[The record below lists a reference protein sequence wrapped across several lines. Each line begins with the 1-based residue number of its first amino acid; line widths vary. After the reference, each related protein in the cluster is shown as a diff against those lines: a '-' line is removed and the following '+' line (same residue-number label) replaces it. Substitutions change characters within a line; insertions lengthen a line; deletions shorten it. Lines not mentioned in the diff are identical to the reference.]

1 MARYH
6 FPTEWQK
13 HGSTSETVPMPFV
26 EASAYCQWM
35 AKSQYENFVVGSLL
49 LPREL
54 QSHFFHIYAFCRW
67 ADDLGDE
74 LVHAPASL
82 DALQWWRASLEA
94 MYAGNTPQ
102 HPILIALQPTV
113 RTFDLPIDPFLRLI
127 SAFEQDQRVTRYQTF
142 AELLDYCTRSA
153 NPVGELVLRLFRQAS
168 PENIALSDEV
178 CTGLQLANFWQDVRR
193 DFDKG
198 RIYLPREDLE
208 RFGCLFPSPL
218 EGEGLGVRGQLGESP
233 TLKSFPELIRF
244 QVERTA
250 GYFQRGRS
258 LILNLPNEYQS
269 EIDLIIRGGEELL
282 ARIAAV
288 GYDTWT
294 TRPRLSKW
302 TQANLLLAALWRR
315 YWRPRS
321 VR

>member
-1 MARYH
+1 M
-6 FPTEWQK
+6 
-13 HGSTSETVPMPFV
+13 SFV

-54 QSHFFHIYAFCRW
+54 RSHFFHIYAFCRW

-82 DALQWWRASLEA
+82 EALQWWRASLEA
-94 MYAGNTPQ
+94 MYAVHQTQ
-102 HPILIALQPTV
+102 HPILIALQQTV
-113 RTFDLPIDPFLRLI
+113 RAFHLPIDPFLRLI
-127 SAFEQDQRVTRYQTF
+127 SAFEQDQRVVRYQTF

-168 PENIALSDEV
+168 AENIALSDEV

-193 DFDKG
+193 DYDKG
-198 RIYLPREDLE
+198 RVYLPEEDLMA
-208 RFGCLFPSPL
+208 FGCLEFFHCPHSTSQDGMVSVSTRKPWHPTSNPSSY
-218 EGEGLGVRGQLGESP
+218 VD
-233 TLKSFPELIRF
+233 LIRF

-282 ARIAAV
+282 ARIAAI

-315 YWRPRS
+315 YWRPHL

>member
-1 MARYH
+1 M
-6 FPTEWQK
+6 
-13 HGSTSETVPMPFV
+13 SFV
-26 EASAYCQWM
+26 KASAYCQWM

-74 LVHAPASL
+74 LVHAPVSL
-82 DALQWWRASLEA
+82 EALQWWRASLIG
-94 MYAGNTPQ
+94 MYQGHLPQ
-102 HPILIALQPTV
+102 HPILIALQQTV
-113 RTFDLPIDPFLRLI
+113 ATFELPIDPFLRLI
-127 SAFEQDQRVTRYQTF
+127 SAFEQDQRIVRYQTF

-193 DFDKG
+193 DYDKG
-198 RIYLPREDLE
+198 RVYLPEEDLIA
-208 RFGCLFPSPL
+208 FGCLEFFHSPHSASQDGMVSVSTRKPCHPTGCPS
-218 EGEGLGVRGQLGESP
+218 SYID
-233 TLKSFPELIRF
+233 LIRF
-244 QVERTA
+244 EVERTA

-321 VR
+321 AR

>member
-1 MARYH
+1 M
-6 FPTEWQK
+6 
-13 HGSTSETVPMPFV
+13 SFV

-82 DALQWWRASLEA
+82 DALQWWRASLEG

-113 RTFDLPIDPFLRLI
+113 STFDLPIDPFLRLI
-127 SAFEQDQRVTRYQTF
+127 SAFEQDQRVVRYQTF
-142 AELLDYCTRSA
+142 VELLDYCTRSA

-168 PENIALSDEV
+168 PENITLSDEV

-193 DFDKG
+193 DYDKG
-198 RIYLPREDLE
+198 RVYLPWDDLE
-208 RFGCLFPSPL
+208 RFGCGKFFSDCTPSPL
-218 EGEGLGVRGQLGESP
+218 TPLPPGERGTIP
-233 TLKSFPELIRF
+233 NRFPDLIRF